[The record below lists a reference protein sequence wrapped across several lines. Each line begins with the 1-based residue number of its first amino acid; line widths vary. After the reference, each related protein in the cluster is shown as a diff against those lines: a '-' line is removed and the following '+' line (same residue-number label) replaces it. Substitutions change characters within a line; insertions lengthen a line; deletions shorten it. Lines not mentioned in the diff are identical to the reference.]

1 MIDKQE
7 EILGRHR
14 IIVRTYEDNTIE
26 DIPQLLS
33 QINQITLEQGDSTI
47 QLLDTNYICGSKHL
61 KQAIAMAF
69 KAFDEEQN
77 FAKDKGLEICVR
89 LSAQKQITKAIKLL
103 GIKERGNITV
113 VYLDTSDEQIRKVE
127 ALLENRKDQ
136 LLEDYDTDKIIEAY
150 NLDEG
155 MDILSQLNEKI
166 ALLSLK
172 S

>member
-7 EILGRHR
+7 EILEKHQ
-14 IIVRTYEDNTIE
+14 IIVHTYEDNTIE
-26 DIPQLLS
+26 DIPQLLA
-33 QINQITLEQGDSTI
+33 QINQITLEQEASTI

-69 KAFDEEQN
+69 KAFNEKQN
-77 FAKDKGLEICVR
+77 FAKDKGLELCVR

-113 VYLDTSDEQIRKVE
+113 VYVDISDEQIRKVE
-127 ALLENRKDQ
+127 TLLENRNDQ

-150 NLDEG
+150 NLDEC
-155 MDILSQLNEKI
+155 MDILGQLNEKI